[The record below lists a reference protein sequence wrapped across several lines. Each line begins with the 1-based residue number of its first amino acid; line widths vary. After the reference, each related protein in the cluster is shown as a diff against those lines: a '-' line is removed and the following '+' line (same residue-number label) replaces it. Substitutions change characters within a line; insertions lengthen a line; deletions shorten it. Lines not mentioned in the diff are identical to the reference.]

1 MLNLDKKLFFFGFA
15 NGISLLF
22 GFLLYLLVFTNSDQ
36 NLAKFMFGYS
46 IHLIL
51 GSILT
56 FGSNLYIFNDLC
68 SKNNFAE
75 KTIILEKNL
84 FFIIVI
90 LSFSMFVVSFL
101 SILDY
106 FFSPYKKNFNL
117 NLYPF
122 FFTALLFAF
131 NKILYFCFLGF
142 KFFKYCYIV
151 IIFRPVVI
159 FFTISIFIFFN
170 NFTFEIA
177 IITSFIICEVLV
189 FLFSITRLKNILP
202 INFKLFKNN
211 YKIKVLNSV
220 KLFGEYIFAEIIM
233 KVDIFF
239 SMLKFELKNIAIYLT
254 ALIFIEGLLT
264 FTIVIRNYFSSQFGV
279 LILEKNYSAYIKK
292 FKKYSIYSLIT
303 SIFFMLCSVL
313 TLLMINKYLIEVN
326 FLVFKYFGIIIAGYL
341 VYSYFAVS
349 ELMFLNNKN
358 YLKQTLYFIFAI
370 ITQVSVILLLINDLG
385 ILSFSIAIFSMYL
398 VMSVFILIELVKI
411 NLNYIR

>member
-1 MLNLDKKLFFFGFA
+1 
-15 NGISLLF
+15 
-22 GFLLYLLVFTNSDQ
+22 
-36 NLAKFMFGYS
+36 
-46 IHLIL
+46 
-51 GSILT
+51 
-56 FGSNLYIFNDLC
+56 
-68 SKNNFAE
+68 
-75 KTIILEKNL
+75 
-84 FFIIVI
+84 
-90 LSFSMFVVSFL
+90 
-101 SILDY
+101 
-106 FFSPYKKNFNL
+106 
-117 NLYPF
+117 
-122 FFTALLFAF
+122 
-131 NKILYFCFLGF
+131 
-142 KFFKYCYIV
+142 
-151 IIFRPVVI
+151 
-159 FFTISIFIFFN
+159 
-170 NFTFEIA
+170 
-177 IITSFIICEVLV
+177 
-189 FLFSITRLKNILP
+189 
-202 INFKLFKNN
+202 
-211 YKIKVLNSV
+211 
-220 KLFGEYIFAEIIM
+220 M

-411 NLNYIR
+411 NSNYIR